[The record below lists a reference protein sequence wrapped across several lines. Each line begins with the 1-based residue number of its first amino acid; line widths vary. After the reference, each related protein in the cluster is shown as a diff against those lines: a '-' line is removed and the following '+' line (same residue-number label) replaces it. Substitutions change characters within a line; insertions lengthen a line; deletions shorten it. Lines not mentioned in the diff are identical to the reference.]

1 MALGVSPLLLRLAL
15 AVVFIWAGLG
25 KVMSTQVLDAEQAAT
40 LANMGVLRPT
50 AAPNA
55 ADPSSGGTPTEP
67 LPAPDDNAVPGDGGN
82 VRAPG
87 GPGGAGGAANPANAT
102 IVRVSQEGGA
112 GAPQGASPGVSPPG
126 TKTYTA
132 AEFPEPVKV
141 KALYSLAV
149 MIHAAAHPSA
159 RADGSVPDPLWPPAL
174 AEGRLPLIF
183 AYLVVAAE
191 LGGGVLV
198 LLGLCTRFAAFS
210 IAGVML
216 GAMWLTQFGPA
227 IQKQETVLGFLPK
240 HPNFSPEWM
249 PLMFQFVLCA
259 MALAL
264 MFSGPGYMAADHALF
279 GGRRRQT
286 DHDGE

>member
-25 KVMSTQVLDAEQAAT
+25 KVMSTQVLDAEQAAV

-50 AAPNA
+50 AATNP
-55 ADPSSGGTPTEP
+55 ADPAPGGGPTKP
-67 LPAPDDNAVPGDGGN
+67 LPAPENNAGPGDEGN
-82 VRAPG
+82 VRTPAS
-87 GPGGAGGAANPANAT
+87 GPAGGV
-102 IVRVSQEGGA
+102 VRVSQEGGA
-112 GAPQGASPGVSPPG
+112 GAPQGASPGVSPPA

-132 AEFPEPVKV
+132 ADFPEPVKV

-149 MIHAAAHPSA
+149 MIHAAAHPAA
-159 RADGSVPDPLWPPAL
+159 RADGSVPAPLWPPAL

-183 AYLVVAAE
+183 AYLVLAAE

-227 IQKQETVLGFLPK
+227 VQQKATVLGFLPQY
-240 HPNFSPEWM
+240 PPFDPAWF
-249 PLMFQFVLCA
+249 PLMFQFVLFA

-279 GGRRRQT
+279 GGRRRHT